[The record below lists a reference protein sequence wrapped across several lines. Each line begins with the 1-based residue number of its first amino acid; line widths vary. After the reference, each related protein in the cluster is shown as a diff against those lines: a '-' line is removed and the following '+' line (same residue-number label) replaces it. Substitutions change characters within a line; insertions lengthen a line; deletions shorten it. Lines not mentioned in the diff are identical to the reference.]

1 MDSGKGEQTPTWKVY
16 EELVEKSQRC
26 FNRLREI
33 PPYVKFHWE
42 SYFHK
47 AFHVYAKLWK
57 YQQDHR
63 CTHAMAA
70 LLVAHL
76 GQLTAG
82 MQANADGGRPE
93 AMGDRRHGL

>member
-1 MDSGKGEQTPTWKVY
+1 MDSGKGEPSPTWRTY

-63 CTHAMAA
+63 YGSTQLDVDLCTLDQMRAP
-70 LLVAHL
+70 V
-76 GQLTAG
+76 
-82 MQANADGGRPE
+82 QANVD
-93 AMGDRRHGL
+93 